1 MGKKPR
7 GNHARVVKDQQ
18 VFLGHKRQQ
27 ISETTVSN
35 RRSLSIETQKPT
47 LAALFGGV
55 VRDEALG

>member
-27 ISETTVSN
+27 IGETTVSN
-35 RRSLSIETQKPT
+35 
-47 LAALFGGV
+47 
-55 VRDEALG
+55 